1 MSTRPP
7 KGDVPFPGETGAQPD
22 GSMLSAPVQP
32 ADGLPAASAGGIA
45 AVPGLAPPI
54 SHTGLVGWLRSR
66 LFSSPLNILL
76 TVLII
81 WVLLLAI
88 PALVEWLLI
97 KANFSA
103 TTAQECRASGGAC
116 WAFIREKHRLI
127 LFGTYPYDE
136 QWRPLIASIVLIA
149 VIACSGIRR
158 FWTPMLAVAWVVGLA
173 VVALLMWGGVLGLTY
188 VENDR
193 WGGLPLTLILAT
205 FGIAFAF
212 PIGVLLAL
220 GRRSRLPAIK
230 ALCVIYIELIRGVP
244 LISLLFMS
252 SVMLPLF
259 LPEGYSID
267 KLLRAQIAIIMF
279 AAAYIAETVRGG
291 LQAIPKGQ
299 YEGAASLGLTYWQQM
314 RKIILPQALRIVIP
328 PLVSIFI
335 ALFKD
340 TSLVVIIGIF
350 DLTLAAKAA
359 LSDAAWRGF
368 GVEAY
373 LFIAFIY
380 FIFCFSMSKYSQ
392 ALERRLAQGYER

>member
-1 MSTRPP
+1 M
-7 KGDVPFPGETGAQPD
+7 
-22 GSMLSAPVQP
+22 
-32 ADGLPAASAGGIA
+32 AS
-45 AVPGLAPPI
+45 
-54 SHTGLVGWLRSR
+54 SHTPTEALPPPSNHVGPWAWVHAR

-76 TVLII
+76 TVLIV
-81 WVLLLAI
+81 WALLMCVPAAI
-88 PALVEWLLI
+88 EWLFVE
-97 KANFSA
+97 ANFSA
-103 TTAQECRASGGAC
+103 STAQECRASGGAC

-136 QWRPLIASIVLIA
+136 QWRPLIATFVLIG
-149 VIACSGIRR
+149 VIVCSGVRR
-158 FWTPMLAVAWVVGLA
+158 FWKPWLLWVWVVGLTA
-173 VVALLMWGGVLGLTY
+173 VAILMWGGVLGLTY

-220 GRRSRLPAIK
+220 GRRSKMPAIK
-230 ALCVIYIELIRGVP
+230 ALCVVYIELIRGVP

-259 LPEGYSID
+259 LPEGFSID
-267 KLLRAQIAIIMF
+267 KLLRAQIAIILF

-299 YEGAASLGLTYWQQM
+299 YEGADSLGLTYWQQM
-314 RKIILPQALRIVIP
+314 RKIILPQALKIVIP

-373 LFIAFIY
+373 LFISLIY
-380 FIFCFSMSKYSQ
+380 FVFCFSMSKYSQ
-392 ALERRLAQGYER
+392 ALERRLRRGHER

>member
-1 MSTRPP
+1 MSATTHTP
-7 KGDVPFPGETGAQPD
+7 
-22 GSMLSAPVQP
+22 SAP
-32 ADGLPAASAGGIA
+32 LP
-45 AVPGLAPPI
+45 PP
-54 SHTGLVGWLRSR
+54 SSQVGAWAWMKAR

-76 TVLII
+76 TLLTAWLI
-81 WVLLLAI
+81 LLAV
-88 PALVEWLLI
+88 PAMVEWALI
-97 KANFSA
+97 QANFTA
-103 TTAQECRASGGAC
+103 TSAQECRASAGAC
-116 WAFIREKHRLI
+116 WAFIAEKHRLI

-136 QWRPLIASIVLIA
+136 QWRPLLATLILLA
-149 VIACSGIRR
+149 VIVCSGLRR
-158 FWTPMLAVAWVVGLA
+158 FWNARLAVIWAVGLTL
-173 VVALLMWGGVLGLTY
+173 VGILMWGGVFGLTY
-188 VENDR
+188 VENSL
-193 WGGLPLTLILAT
+193 WGGLPLTLILST

-220 GRRSRLPAIK
+220 GRRSHMPAIK
-230 ALCVIYIELIRGVP
+230 ALCVVYIELIRGVP

-299 YEGAASLGLTYWQQM
+299 YEGADSLGLTYWQQM
-314 RKIILPQALRIVIP
+314 RKIILPQALKIVIP

-368 GVEAY
+368 SVEAY
-373 LFIAFIY
+373 VFISAIY

-392 ALERRLAQGYER
+392 HLEKRLSTGHAR